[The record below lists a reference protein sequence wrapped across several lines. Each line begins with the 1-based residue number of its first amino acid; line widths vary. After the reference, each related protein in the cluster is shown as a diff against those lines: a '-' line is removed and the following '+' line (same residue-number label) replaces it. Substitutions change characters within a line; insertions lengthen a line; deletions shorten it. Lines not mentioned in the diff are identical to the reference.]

1 MASVP
6 SSSSSSSPFT
16 TSGGPDALA
25 PDLAIGPG
33 TPYAPRLRTALVFT
47 GTGSAGAYHA
57 GVMKALAEAGVKVDL
72 VAGRGMGAASAMLA
86 ALDGGTRLWQ
96 PSGAWSGSRAAH
108 LYGWRLPWKLVG
120 WALAICFF
128 VLALPVLV
136 QVVTAVLYPF
146 AYALHLTG
154 LDGEGR
160 LARAFVDTIAATF
173 HHAVFAQVIPRVA
186 VLSLL
191 AAGLLLVGEYAL
203 RVRSRGRRRV
213 EGRPWWVAL
222 GAPLDGQK
230 AYAHFAHA
238 LWTGHSSG
246 GRSADRR
253 DLSRRYME
261 MIAEGLGQPGSAE
274 LLIVAHDLDTRR
286 DLVFAALHEGW
297 RRRFFGDD
305 ATGARASEVIDLLGN
320 GRDLAMEALRAA
332 LAVPL
337 AAEPHALTFPLD
349 GPWRGETHLVAD
361 RPEAT
366 VRLLEE
372 VSAAGAEQVILVS
385 AASPLAGP
393 HGLAARR
400 ADPRAWLGAAIAG
413 HESAS
418 VRDAATAF
426 FDRFTSVYHVQPLHN
441 PLGPFDLTGTHDPRS
456 DRHAVLGELVRR
468 GYDDAYT
475 QFIVPVVGGSAD
487 GLEQPPPMV
496 VTTVDDLPLT

>member
-1 MASVP
+1 
-6 SSSSSSSPFT
+6 
-16 TSGGPDALA
+16 
-25 PDLAIGPG
+25 
-33 TPYAPRLRTALVFT
+33 
-47 GTGSAGAYHA
+47 
-57 GVMKALAEAGVKVDL
+57 MKALAEAGVKVDL

-96 PSGAWSGSRAAH
+96 PSGAWSGARAAH

-120 WALAICFF
+120 WALALCFV
-128 VLALPVLV
+128 VLALPILV
-136 QVVTAVLYPF
+136 QVLAAVLYPF

-154 LDGEGR
+154 LDRDGR
-160 LARAFVDTIAATF
+160 LAGAFIATIGATF

-191 AAGLLLVGEYAL
+191 AAGLFLVAEYVL
-203 RVRSRGRRRV
+203 RARSHGRRRV
-213 EGRPWWVAL
+213 EGWPWWVAL
-222 GAPLDGQK
+222 GAPLDAQR
-230 AYAHFAHA
+230 AFTHFAHA
-238 LWTGHSSG
+238 LWTGPVAG
-246 GRSADRR
+246 ARTGDRR

-274 LLIVAHDLDTRR
+274 LLVVAHDLDTRR
-286 DLVFAALHEGW
+286 DLVFAALHDGW
-297 RRRFFGDD
+297 RRRFFGED
-305 ATGARASEVIDLLGN
+305 AAGVRASEVIDLLGA
-320 GRDLAMEALRAA
+320 GRDLAMDGLRAA

-349 GPWRGETHLVAD
+349 SPWRGETHLVAD

-393 HGLAARR
+393 HGLSARR
-400 ADPRAWLGAAIAG
+400 ADPRACLGAAIAG

-426 FDRFTSVYHVQPLHN
+426 FDRFTSVYHVQPVHN
-441 PLGPFDLTGTHDPRS
+441 PLGPFDLAGTHDPRS
-456 DRHAVLGELVRR
+456 DRHAVLGELVKR

-475 QFIVPVVGGSAD
+475 QFIVPIVGGSAE
-487 GLEQPPPMV
+487 GLEQPPLAPPP
-496 VTTVDDLPLT
+496 TVDDLPLT